1 MKTLVP
7 VNQKSVYHSAGDL
20 YAKIVNDEISIE
32 KAEQANAA
40 LSNMNRTYALE
51 IKRTELERQLK
62 GASERVEIRVVETKN
77 FDQIPLEE
85 KNGEKTD

>member
-1 MKTLVP
+1 MKKLAP

-20 YAKIVNDEISIE
+20 YAMIMNDEVSIE

-51 IKRTELERQLK
+51 IKRAELERQLK
-62 GASERVEIRVVETKN
+62 GQSDKVEIRIIETKN
-77 FDQIPLEE
+77 FDQIQDCTE
-85 KNGEKTD
+85 

>member
-1 MKTLVP
+1 MKKLAP

-20 YAKIVNDEISIE
+20 YAMLMNDEITVD

-62 GASERVEIRVVETKN
+62 GASERVEIRIVETKN
-77 FDQIPLEE
+77 FDQIPIEE
-85 KNGEKTD
+85 NKEV